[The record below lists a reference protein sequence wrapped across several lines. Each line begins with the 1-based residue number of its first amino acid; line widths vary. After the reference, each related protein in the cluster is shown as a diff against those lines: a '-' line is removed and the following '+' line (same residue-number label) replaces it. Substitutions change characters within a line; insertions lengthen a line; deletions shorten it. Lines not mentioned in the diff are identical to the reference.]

1 MGNGYNHK
9 EVRADRVSFFFTEL
23 EKGTHT
29 ISYLARITTGGILSI
44 CRLKIGRC
52 MTSQSGEDHQ
62 AQF

>member
-29 ISYLARITTGGILSI
+29 ISYLARITTGEY
-44 CRLKIGRC
+44 CRYADSRLG
-52 MTSQSGEDHQ
+52 DV
-62 AQF
+62 